1 MWFHLNRSRFRR
13 LPGCA
18 AIFAA
23 FWLGI
28 AEIETA
34 VPASNREQVAPTSD
48 RPWAPPNLPAYENAL
63 RNGSAKALEKGKELV
78 DVRKEYTLADLID
91 LAEQLNPAT
100 RAAWQ
105 NARQALALVGVS
117 KSAYYPFLSL
127 AAAAGYQGFFV
138 PFPKLEVSQAA
149 LKRALATGGS
159 LQAAVTLTEGDPL
172 HFDVLYQFELTMK
185 WLLFDFGQRDAAV
198 SAAREGLII
207 SIL

>member
-1 MWFHLNRSRFRR
+1 MSALLHMNVFHLNKSRFRR
-13 LPGCA
+13 VPECA
-18 AIFAA
+18 AIVAA

-34 VPASNREQVAPTSD
+34 VAASNREEVAPTSD

-127 AAAAGYQGFFV
+127 AASAGYTRLFV

-159 LQAAVTLTEGDPL
+159 VQTAVTLTEGDPL
-172 HFDVLYQFELTMK
+172 HFD
-185 WLLFDFGQRDAAV
+185 
-198 SAAREGLII
+198 
-207 SIL
+207 